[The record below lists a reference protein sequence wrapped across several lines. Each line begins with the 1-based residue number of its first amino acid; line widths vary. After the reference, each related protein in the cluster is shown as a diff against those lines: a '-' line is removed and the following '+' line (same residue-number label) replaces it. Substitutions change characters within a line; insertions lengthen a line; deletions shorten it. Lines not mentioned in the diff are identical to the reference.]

1 MRRESGKPASA
12 VTLVPMGRLP
22 PELLRWLQ
30 ERLHETLRRPVS
42 VGKPVGLPP
51 AAYHAQRQQYIGEAI
66 LAALRPLPLPP
77 GTQAVALV
85 DGDCYTP
92 GLNFVFGQAARGGM
106 MAFVALPRL
115 RQSFYGLPEDP
126 ALFQERVLKEVIHE
140 LGHTWNL
147 PHCPDAR
154 WR

>member
-77 GTQAVALV
+77 GTPAVALV
-85 DGDCYTP
+85 HGRRDCLHVLLAFAEEDVVADADGLGSEADHVGRLADRLAMGDLALALVKILHCKAKH
-92 GLNFVFGQAARGGM
+92 VARRCKG
-106 MAFVALPRL
+106 
-115 RQSFYGLPEDP
+115 
-126 ALFQERVLKEVIHE
+126 K
-140 LGHTWNL
+140 
-147 PHCPDAR
+147 AR
-154 WR
+154 AR